1 MPGSSRA
8 PAPSLTKCFHIS
20 VRINTEMIKLN
31 VKNMRVETFAIV
43 RFPVTQIMLGER
55 RGRGEREVERH
66 RECVLREREGDWQ
79 LLGGFSTG
87 LFLRVLWS
95 SSWDVRHANATANY
109 ATVWNWWAPQT
120 HKHAQQHLRDKTH
133 RPEPIQKHSIS
144 TSAPS
149 KSHLCCSFVK
159 SLILLYVSILLSQL
173 NVFVNLENKSAQCGP
188 CMLTSIIWEFWPPDA

>member
-1 MPGSSRA
+1 
-8 PAPSLTKCFHIS
+8 
-20 VRINTEMIKLN
+20 MIKLN

-95 SSWDVRHANATANY
+95 SS
-109 ATVWNWWAPQT
+109 
-120 HKHAQQHLRDKTH
+120 
-133 RPEPIQKHSIS
+133 
-144 TSAPS
+144 
-149 KSHLCCSFVK
+149 
-159 SLILLYVSILLSQL
+159 
-173 NVFVNLENKSAQCGP
+173 
-188 CMLTSIIWEFWPPDA
+188 